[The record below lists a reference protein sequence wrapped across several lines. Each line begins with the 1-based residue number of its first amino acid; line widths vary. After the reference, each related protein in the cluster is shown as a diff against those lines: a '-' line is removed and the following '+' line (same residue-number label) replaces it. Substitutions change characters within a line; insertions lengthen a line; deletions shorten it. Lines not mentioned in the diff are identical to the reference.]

1 MVTTT
6 EGRES
11 VRVSHRFLVPRLS
24 LMMFM
29 QFFIWGSWSVTLG
42 LVMTRYEMSL
52 LIGDAFSPGRSPP
65 SCLPLCWG
73 CWWIAFSPRRR

>member
-11 VRVSHRFLVPRLS
+11 PRVAHRFLVPRLS

-52 LIGDAFSPGRSPP
+52 LIGDAFIWPERLFCGLS
-65 SCLPLCWG
+65 
-73 CWWIAFSPRRR
+73 RRRWWRKTARC

>member
-29 QFFIWGSWSVTLG
+29 QFFYLG
-42 LVMTRYEMSL
+42 QLV
-52 LIGDAFSPGRSPP
+52 GDPGAGDD
-65 SCLPLCWG
+65 PL
-73 CWWIAFSPRRR
+73 

>member
-11 VRVSHRFLVPRLS
+11 GVSHRFLVPRLS
-24 LMMFM
+24 LMMFDE
-29 QFFIWGSWSVTLG
+29 FFIWGNWSVTLG

-52 LIGDAFSPGRSPP
+52 LIGDAFSAGPIASILSPT
-65 SCLPLCWG
+65 LCWG

>member
-11 VRVSHRFLVPRLS
+11 ARVSHRFLVPRLS

-52 LIGDAFSPGRSPP
+52 
-65 SCLPLCWG
+65 
-73 CWWIAFSPRRR
+73 